1 MELSKIAMLNWI
13 ANVGILS
20 RRKIIDTNLML
31 NNNIDKHKDDSQLF
45 FDFIFWRQKCNALL
59 LWNILPSQKLIQT
72 DLAIF

>member
-45 FDFIFWRQKCNALL
+45 FDFIF
-59 LWNILPSQKLIQT
+59 
-72 DLAIF
+72 